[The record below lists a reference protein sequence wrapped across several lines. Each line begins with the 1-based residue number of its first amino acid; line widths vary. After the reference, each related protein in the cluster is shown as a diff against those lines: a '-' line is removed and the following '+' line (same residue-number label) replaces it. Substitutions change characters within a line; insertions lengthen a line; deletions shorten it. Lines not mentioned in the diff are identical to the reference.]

1 MATFGDIA
9 EITTACPLHKSDSQD
24 TWKRVDEDPRLEG
37 RIVAWVAQ
45 NAAGLR
51 RVCSENAGRRRT
63 SRITRRRTNL
73 SGIPGSGVLEIIYP
87 LSGLH
92 LRPIIYDFHDSRM
105 QWKALDY
112 MTFGIII
119 NHYR

>member
-9 EITTACPLHKSDSQD
+9 EITTPAPCTTLAAKTTVSESMEVRDS
-24 TWKRVDEDPRLEG
+24 RA
-37 RIVAWVAQ
+37 VARGVQ
-45 NAAGLR
+45 NAAGLLI
-51 RVCSENAGRRRT
+51 VNAGRRRT
-63 SRITRRRTNL
+63 SRITRRRTNH

-87 LSGLH
+87 FGGLH
-92 LRPIIYDFHDSRM
+92 LRPIIDDFHDSRM

-112 MTFGIII
+112 IVFGIII